1 MKKVLALLVFAPLGA
16 LAAEPEV
23 PRTSA
28 LLEWTAPTTYT
39 DGTPLTSALTY
50 HVYRGVQ
57 GQPKTR
63 AQSSLTSRTFTFT
76 NLPVNTTQCFVV
88 TAVADGMESAP
99 SAEGCKSIV
108 PGTPS
113 ATTLTVR

>member
-28 LLEWTAPTTYT
+28 ELSWGAVSQYT
-39 DGTPLTSALTY
+39 DGTAITSPVTY
-50 HVYRGVQ
+50 HVYRGLQ

-63 AQSSLTSRTFTFT
+63 AQSSLTALTFTFS

-88 TAVADGMESAP
+88 TAVADGVEGAP

-108 PGTPS
+108 PGTPR